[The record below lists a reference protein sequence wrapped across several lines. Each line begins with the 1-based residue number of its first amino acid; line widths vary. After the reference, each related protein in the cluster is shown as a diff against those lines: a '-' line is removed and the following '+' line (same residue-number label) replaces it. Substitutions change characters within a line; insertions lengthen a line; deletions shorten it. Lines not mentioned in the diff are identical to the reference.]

1 MKGVQGVVISDKKCK
16 WMLFADYLLALLIS
30 VLGFMVFSWMLS
42 SLSGAFLYSVVM
54 SLVFFGLVYS
64 RCWKKA
70 RSDLKYQEAK
80 GISGILKL
88 IAPITIVFLIV
99 IAIFALIKYN
109 IIPIRDIVTDV
120 RYVIEDNQP
129 RQKVEIFLYDSFVQ
143 AYRLIFLFLLGLHPQ
158 DDVSVLALL
167 IAPMFCVLGGI
178 SGYYAGLK
186 NFYFTSFIDKTGK
199 KVKDK
204 FNE

>member
-1 MKGVQGVVISDKKCK
+1 MKGVKVVISDKKCR
-16 WMLFADYLLALLIS
+16 WTLFADYLLAILIS
-30 VLGFMVFSWMLS
+30 VLGFMVFSWMLNS
-42 SLSGAFLYSVVM
+42 PFGALLYSVVM

-80 GISGILKL
+80 KISDILKL
-88 IAPITIVFLIV
+88 IAPITIVFLTV
-99 IAIFALIKYN
+99 IAIFALVKYN

-120 RYVIEDNQP
+120 RYIIEDNQP
-129 RQKVEIFLYDSFVQ
+129 RQKVEILMYDYFVQ
-143 AYRLIFLFLLGLHPQ
+143 AYRLVFLFLLGFHPRE
-158 DDVSVLALL
+158 DVSVLALM
-167 IAPMFCVLGGI
+167 IAPLFCVLGGI

-186 NFYFTSFIDKTGK
+186 NYYFTSFIDKTSQ